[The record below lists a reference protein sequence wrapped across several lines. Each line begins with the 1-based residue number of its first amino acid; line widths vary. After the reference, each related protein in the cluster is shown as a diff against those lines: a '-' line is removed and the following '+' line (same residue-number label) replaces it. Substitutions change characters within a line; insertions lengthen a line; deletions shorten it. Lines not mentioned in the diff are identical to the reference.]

1 MVFVK
6 RFLSPVSFL
15 LVFALLLS
23 SCSGSETVVEGNGPP
38 PTNTPVVVP
47 TAPTATEPSIEPTEE
62 PTSELSDEAIEAV
75 ETDEPAPT
83 EIPVE
88 PTAEPDDQEDNP
100 VEPEPVEVVDEP
112 EPEPE
117 PLIFRNEDVA
127 PPIDELVAAYDG
139 VFGIVLATGD
149 GTVFYESLPDESME
163 AASIYKLAVMVEVY
177 RQINDGRFALDDG
190 VLIVDGFLVEGPDNL
205 GWDAVGSYYSV
216 ETLLYL
222 MITLSSNVASYALL
236 DLVGS
241 ANVNY
246 TMNYYGLHGIEIRW
260 SPLVQRPVLYPPEP
274 EEVPAEEEPAPE
286 EEPVPDEDPAT
297 EEEPEEELEQFEE
310 EPVDGL
316 EEVAPPEDEQPVE
329 DAEPGFPAPIIPA
342 PMSSTAQLQGF
353 STPLTM
359 RADISY
365 NVVTARAVA
374 QLLLLILNGQAVSED
389 ASRMMMDLLSNQ
401 HIFGG
406 LSLGVP
412 DGALAHKTGY
422 LPDGVVNDAGIIST
436 PSGPVIAVV
445 LTEHVREDLVYEV
458 MSRVGQV
465 VWDVGVAGTN
475 NSP

>member
-1 MVFVK
+1 MK

-15 LVFALLLS
+15 LVLALLLS

-38 PTNTPVVVP
+38 PTVTPTSVP
-47 TAPTATEPSIEPTEE
+47 TATTAVDSAAEPTDEPTVEHIEEAEEPDPTEE
-62 PTSELSDEAIEAV
+62 
-75 ETDEPAPT
+75 
-83 EIPVE
+83 PVE
-88 PTAEPDDQEDNP
+88 PTAEPEEQDEEP
-100 VEPEPVEVVDEP
+100 VEPEPIEVVDEP
-112 EPEPE
+112 EHEPEPE
-117 PLIFRNEDVA
+117 PLIFRHEDVA
-127 PPIDELVAAYDG
+127 PSIDELVAAYDG

-149 GTVFYESLPDESME
+149 GTVFYESSPDESME
-163 AASIYKLAVMVEVY
+163 AASIYKLAVMVEVF
-177 RQINDGRFALDDG
+177 RQISDGRFSLDDG

-205 GWDAVGSYYSV
+205 GWEAVGNYYSV
-216 ETLLYL
+216 ETLLSL

-260 SPLVQRPVLYPPEP
+260 SPLVQRPVLYPPVEEEEP
-274 EEVPAEEEPAPE
+274 VEEEPAPE
-286 EEPVPDEDPAT
+286 EEPLPEEAPIP
-297 EEEPEEELEQFEE
+297 EEEHEEELEQFEGE
-310 EPVDGL
+310 QVDEPED
-316 EEVAPPEDEQPVE
+316 VAPPEDEQTVDE
-329 DAEPGFPAPIIPA
+329 EGSGFPVPDVLS
-342 PMSSTAQLQGF
+342 PMSANAQYQGF

-389 ASRMMMDLLSNQ
+389 ASRMMMNLLENQ
-401 HIFGG
+401 LIFGG

-436 PSGPVIAVV
+436 PSGPVVAVV

-458 MSRVGQV
+458 MSRVGSV
-465 VWDVGVAGTN
+465 VWEAGVAGMN